1 MSTAVIRYQ
10 TRPEAAE
17 ENRRL
22 IEEVFAQLAATAPPG
37 LHYSTFRLAD
47 GVTFVHVVDGEG
59 LTELE
64 AFQEFQRAI
73 QDRLANGPEGETAVL
88 RETAVL
94 IGTYSAPRPP
104 QTGAD
109 GRPEEVNAARE

>member
-1 MSTAVIRYQ
+1 MSTAVIRYR
-10 TRPEAAE
+10 TRPEAGE
-17 ENRRL
+17 ENQRL

-59 LTELE
+59 LAELA

-73 QDRLANGPEGETAVL
+73 QDRLADGAGVL
-88 RETAVL
+88 RETAALV
-94 IGTYSAPRPP
+94 GSYSAPSI
-104 QTGAD
+104 
-109 GRPEEVNAARE
+109 AAAPV